1 MERYPSPCPTL
12 WHLVPGTMVPGHV
25 GGPDHALN
33 AACRPFP
40 WVLPSPMVLNTKRL
54 FLLVSFVVALGFALV
69 GGVVSDASAGIG
81 DDVCPDAHGENTNTC
96 PPGQVGVAYSITFK
110 LPEGQGCSPGE
121 DVWSIVGGNS
131 PPGLSMS
138 SSGTLSGTPTQ
149 AGAFF
154 FYIQMALPDTPNC
167 NGSKDTTQ
175 RGMTLT
181 VNPAGT
187 AAPPP
192 APPKPTIVV
201 TITTASLPDANVSQA
216 YTSPGLSATGA
227 TVTSWTLAGGTL
239 PSGLTLGAN
248 GVITGTPTQ
257 SGTFAVKVQANADG
271 TSATKDLSLF
281 VLAPLGIQT
290 LLDKTPPTTGLTAK
304 RLVNLPLATGVKA
317 VGGRGPF
324 TFSSDGEMP
333 PGITLDAATGGITG
347 TGTTAGRYAF
357 TVTITDAT
365 GTKASV
371 PWNITILPLL
381 SFVPNAKAPAVGHVG
396 LRYHWTIR
404 TTGASKT
411 RSFVL
416 SGKHPPGLTL
426 DIATGRLAGTPTKKG
441 NYRITIRVT
450 GDSAT
455 VVQKSFTIRIR

>member
-1 MERYPSPCPTL
+1 MSR
-12 WHLVPGTMVPGHV
+12 
-25 GGPDHALN
+25 
-33 AACRPFP
+33 
-40 WVLPSPMVLNTKRL
+40 KRAVIL
-54 FLLVSFVVALGFALV
+54 FSFAVALSFALI
-69 GGVVSDASAGIG
+69 GGIASDARAGIG

-110 LPEGQGCSPGE
+110 LPEGQGCSPGD
-121 DVWSIVGGNS
+121 DVWSIVGGEA

-154 FYIQMALPDTPNC
+154 FFIQMALPDTPNC

-175 RGMTLT
+175 RGMTMT

-187 AAPPP
+187 GAPPP
-192 APPKPTIVV
+192 APPKPPVVV
-201 TITTASLPDANVSQA
+201 TVTTASLPDANVNQA
-216 YTSPGLSATGA
+216 YTSPGLTATGA
-227 TVTSWTLAGGTL
+227 AVHSWTLAAGTL
-239 PSGLTLGAN
+239 PSGLTLGTN

-271 TSATKDLSLF
+271 ASATRDLSLF

-290 LLDKTPPTTGLTAK
+290 LVGRTPPTTGLTAK
-304 RLVNLPLATGVKA
+304 RLVDQPLVTGIKA
-317 VGGRGPF
+317 VGGRAPF
-324 TFSSDGEMP
+324 TFGSEGEMP
-333 PGITLDAATGGITG
+333 PGIRLDPATGSISG
-347 TGTTAGRYAF
+347 TGTTFGRYSF
-357 TVTITDAT
+357 TVTVTDAT
-365 GTKASV
+365 GAKASV
-371 PWNITILPLL
+371 PWNITVLPLL
-381 SFVPNAKAPAVGHVG
+381 SFLPNAKAPAAGRVG
-396 LRYHWTIR
+396 LRYHWTFK

-416 SGKHPPGLTL
+416 SGKRPPCLTL
-426 DIATGRLAGTPTKKG
+426 DKATGSLAGTPTKRG
-441 NYRITIRVT
+441 DYRIMIRVT